1 MQGCT
6 YVLGN
11 RHVPPNGGRG
21 KYRSNGEKY
30 ERGKNKRMKE
40 WKKKEK
46 LR

>member
-11 RHVPPNGGRG
+11 RYVPPTEGGGNIG
-21 KYRSNGEKY
+21 KMGKNMKGV
-30 ERGKNKRMKE
+30 KNKRMKE